1 MEYKTGKP
9 TTCRSPWVNE
19 MKLLIWHVD
28 SFKSVITQKGRS
40 GLVEEPEEKETA
52 VGEALIVFTAVEKQ
66 DDEQPGVS
74 AQKAAEALAAHAKN
88 VKCNTIVIHPFA
100 HLFADLGNPEKA
112 VEIMDA
118 VKSLLSEKGFEAIR
132 TPFGWFNKLEINA
145 KGHPLSR
152 VAKRI

>member
-1 MEYKTGKP
+1 MESRTGRP
-9 TTCRSPWVNE
+9 TICRSPWVNE

-28 SFKSVITQKGRS
+28 SFKSTITQRGRS
-40 GLVEEPEEKETA
+40 GLIEETEEQETA

-66 DDEQPGVS
+66 DDEQPEAAAG
-74 AQKAAEALAAHAKN
+74 KAANAIAAHAKI
-88 VKCNTIVIHPFA
+88 VHFNTIVIHPFA
-100 HLFADLGNPEKA
+100 HLFADLGSPEKA

-118 VKSLLSEKGFEAIR
+118 VKNLLSEKGFEAVR
-132 TPFGWFNKLEINA
+132 TPFGWFNRLEINA

>member
-1 MEYKTGKP
+1 
-9 TTCRSPWVNE
+9 

-28 SFKSVITQKGRS
+28 SFKCVITQKGRS

-52 VGEALIVFTAVEKQ
+52 VAEALIIFTATEKQ
-66 DDEQPGVS
+66 DEENLGQT
-74 AQKAAEALAAHAKN
+74 AQKAANAIAAHAKN
-88 VKCNTIVIHPFA
+88 VHCNTIVIHPFA
-100 HLFADLGNPEKA
+100 HLFADLGSPDKA

-118 VKSLLSEKGFEAIR
+118 VKQRLTETGLEAIR
-132 TPFGWFNKLEINA
+132 TPFGWFNRLEINA

>member
-1 MEYKTGKP
+1 
-9 TTCRSPWVNE
+9 

-28 SFKSVITQKGRS
+28 SFKSAITQRGRS
-40 GLVEEPEEKETA
+40 GLIEEPGEQETV

-66 DDEQPGVS
+66 DEASPGET
-74 AQKAAEALAAHAKN
+74 ARKAADAIAAHAKN
-88 VKCNTIVIHPFA
+88 VHCNTIVIHPFA
-100 HLFADLGNPEKA
+100 HLFADLGSPENA

-118 VKSLLSEKGFEAIR
+118 VKNLLSGKGFEAIR
-132 TPFGWFNKLEINA
+132 TPFGWFNRLEINA

>member
-1 MEYKTGKP
+1 
-9 TTCRSPWVNE
+9 

-28 SFKSVITQKGRS
+28 SFKSIITQKGRS

-66 DDEQPGVS
+66 DDEGPE
-74 AQKAAEALAAHAKN
+74 AAARKAAELLSAHAKN
-88 VKCNTIVIHPFA
+88 VRCNTIVIHPFA
-100 HLFADLGNPEKA
+100 HLFADLGSPEKA
-112 VEIMDA
+112 VEVMEA
-118 VKSLLSEKGFEAIR
+118 VKDILNGMGFEAVR

-152 VAKRI
+152 VAKRV